1 MAPVFWKSV
10 EAADPRRTRF
20 EATVLCHLDA
30 AYNLARWI
38 MGQESDARDAVQ
50 TAALRAFSYID
61 SLRGDDGKAWLLGI
75 VRNCCL
81 SALRERSQHHAW
93 LDIDE
98 IGDDSDAA
106 EMLSSENDSPQ
117 MMLERKADRAMVNAA
132 LSRLAPPFREVLIL
146 REMED
151 MPYEMIATVVGVPI
165 GTVMSRLSRAR
176 RQFRAEVEGRLGKEQ
191 S

>member
-1 MAPVFWKSV
+1 MAINQSRRLRPDDLDSDR
-10 EAADPRRTRF
+10 EAVVAVQSISNYQPINQTYSAQALVD
-20 EATVLCHLDA
+20 LGA
-30 AYNLARWI
+30 ARDQAQQAEIRAQHALAA
-38 MGQESDARDAVQ
+38 ARDAAV
-50 TAALRAFSYID
+50 AAEWALHNAV
-61 SLRGDDGKAWLLGI
+61 LGARTQ
-75 VRNCCL
+75 VL
-81 SALRERSQHHAW
+81 AQF
-93 LDIDE
+93 
-98 IGDDSDAA
+98 GDDSDAA